1 MEMEDLGRIDRATWR
16 KYLFY
21 LDLAVFAVFA
31 ISLVVLVR
39 HAFAAGEWRGQG
51 QTGFFSD
58 TMWLVAVDT
67 AFLVGALSWIVY
79 RFFRNEY
86 LVLTRRF

>member
-1 MEMEDLGRIDRATWR
+1 MEFADVNQIDRATWR

-21 LDLAVFAVFA
+21 LDLVVFAVFA
-31 ISLVVLVR
+31 LALVYLVR
-39 HAFAAGEWRGQG
+39 HTWLAGEAFANDA
-51 QTGFFSD
+51 FS
-58 TMWLVAVDT
+58 TANRLQWQVATDV

-79 RFFRNEY
+79 RFFRNQY